1 MVVVVDENNRN
12 VEKQKRNV
20 GKVKKKKFFAAERA
34 SLHSFSFN
42 ISEFTQQGGRKKRT
56 AKRLRVTNVTGLL
69 FTCFVVIFT

>member
-20 GKVKKKKFFAAERA
+20 GKVKKKIFAAERA